1 MPMMLAKFASGP
13 HGVAIEVRVGTERV
27 YTIHDAVPVYVE
39 KEDVTNVTN
48 GIVAQVPSAVI
59 TFPPG
64 AQ

>member
-1 MPMMLAKFASGP
+1 MPMLLALFVSGP
-13 HGVAIEVRVGTERV
+13 HGVPIEVRVADRL

-48 GIVAQVPSAVI
+48 GIVAQVPAAVI
-59 TFPPG
+59 STPPA